1 MAGNAILV
9 LAVLFVGIMTIPA
22 YAESSPREQLRDG
35 IPINQIQCGEEKTLI
50 QSAAGKPACVFDA
63 TLERLLVRGWSIIE
77 IESAPEPQVVSG
89 TAPDQPAEE
98 HSPEDDIKYLLAD
111 GHITTKYAPK
121 LPDPDAVW
129 FPMSLADAEVVLQRL
144 LDVYDDKIV
153 FYEDPNNYCLISGVC
168 RVPNS
173 TGILQPSLEGIGNYF
188 YATEKGGDVILGKK
202 HASHADSD
210 IDSPHAINGIEYT
223 VPERVP
229 YDQREEFITSFMDK
243 AGFYN
248 SYIGDHLS
256 DRFVVRGGMK
266 VVDVYDSTVYSSK
279 KAGTEIIFT
288 GWTNNAESL
297 YDLFLSEPEL
307 ERRAYEFARKHM
319 HLIKPEHCE
328 TFREKPL
335 SGRAFSGFTYAGTS
349 FASISI
355 GYCDAMNS
363 SHLML
368 VNVEDLEGEI
378 AFFKHEW
385 LLVDD
390 WYEKV
395 DTPKYALTHLQSK
408 MQEQPGAAKPIPT
421 IKPITVTSTEDLFE
435 SHYHENGNLLDEKW
449 YHENGNPKTQKKY
462 NLLGNGNLERE
473 THYHDDY
480 NGFIKSDKEW
490 HENGQLSSEG
500 EWHENGKTKFRRTWH
515 DNGQLSYEIIWTYDE
530 NWKSHS
536 LSKLYYENG
545 NLSVESKKVGSL
557 NHDQMMTK
565 YYALY
570 YENGELDYD
579 EHYDDNGK
587 KIWRH

>member
-50 QSAAGKPACVFDA
+50 QSTAGKPACVFDA

-77 IESAPEPQVVSG
+77 IESAPEPQVVLDTPS
-89 TAPDQPAEE
+89 DQPAEE
-98 HSPEDDIKYLLAD
+98 HSPEDDIIYLLSR

-129 FPMSLADAEVVLQRL
+129 FPMLLADAEVVLQRL
-144 LDVYDDKIV
+144 LDAYDDRIV
-153 FYEDPNNYCLISGVC
+153 FYDQPNDYCHTLGSC

-173 TGILQPSLEGIGNYF
+173 TGTLQPSLEFPGRYF
-188 YATEKGGDVILGKK
+188 YATEKGGEVVLKKIHASFDIDAPSVILRIK
-202 HASHADSD
+202 
-210 IDSPHAINGIEYT
+210 YT
-223 VPERVP
+223 IPERVP
-229 YDQREEFITSFMDK
+229 YDQREEFITSFMDR

-248 SYIGDHLS
+248 SYIDADLS
-256 DRFVVRGGMK
+256 DRFVVRGGMDP
-266 VVDVYDSTVYSSK
+266 VDVYDSIVFSSK
-279 KAGTEIIFT
+279 KAGTEISFS

-335 SGRAFSGFTYAGTS
+335 SGRAFNGFTYAGTS

-355 GYCDAMNS
+355 GYCVGIDS

-368 VNVEDLEGEI
+368 VNIEDLEGEI
-378 AFFKHEW
+378 AFFDNPW

-395 DTPKYALTHLQSK
+395 DTPRYALTHLQSK
-408 MQEQPGAAKPIPT
+408 MQEQPGTAKPIPT
-421 IKPITVTSTEDLFE
+421 IKPITVTTTKDLFA
-435 SHYHENGNLLDEKW
+435 SHYHENGNLIDEKW
-449 YHENGNPKTQKKY
+449 YHESGNPKTQKKY

-473 THYHDDY
+473 THYHDDDDI
-480 NGFIKSDKEW
+480 FIKSDKEW

-515 DNGQLSYEIIWTYDE
+515 ENGQLSYEIIWTYDE
-530 NWKSHS
+530 NWKPHF

-545 NLSVESKKVGSL
+545 NLNVESKRVAST
-557 NHDQMMTK
+557 NYENRMMKK
-565 YYALY
+565 YYARYYEDGELY
-570 YENGELDYD
+570 YDQ
-579 EHYDDNGK
+579 HYDDNGK
-587 KIWRH
+587 QIWHH